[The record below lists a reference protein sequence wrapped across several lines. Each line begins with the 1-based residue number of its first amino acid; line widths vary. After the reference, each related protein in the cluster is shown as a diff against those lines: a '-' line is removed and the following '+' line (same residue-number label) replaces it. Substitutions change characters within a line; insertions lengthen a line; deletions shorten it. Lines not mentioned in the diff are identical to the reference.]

1 MISRRIK
8 LYRLAFDYPFILVFA
23 GGWLLIPVVFGRI
36 IGDALRVYVA
46 FYIYMAAWLLCLCIY
61 CAFARSIAK
70 IRRSLPLVI
79 VIAFLCLALPVWILV
94 RWDKERLI
102 YHAARHNHPIILRIV
117 LARSANQNEIDQALL
132 DSAAGGNANIV
143 QYALLRGASLNARL
157 GNGDSPLM
165 LATQS
170 GSIVTVKL
178 LLINGTDVN
187 AHNKLGRTAL
197 LWAVYENEPEI
208 AQLLI
213 DGGADVNARDD
224 KGETAL
230 ELAYRLKDE
239 ELVRILKKA
248 RERGI

>member
-8 LYRLAFDYPFILVFA
+8 LYRLVFEYPDLLVFA
-23 GGWLLIPVVFGRI
+23 GGWLLIPVAFGRI

-46 FYIYMAAWLLCLCIY
+46 FYAYMGAWLFCLCIY
-61 CAFARSIAK
+61 WAFARSIAK
-70 IRRSLPLVI
+70 VKRSIPLVVII
-79 VIAFLCLALPVWILV
+79 VFLCLALPVWIFV

-102 YHAARHNHPIILRIV
+102 YHAARYNHPIVLRIL
-117 LARSANQNEIDQALL
+117 LARNANQNDINQALL

-143 QYALLRGASLNARL
+143 QYALLRGASPNARF

-170 GSIVTVKL
+170 GSIVTLKL

-187 AHNKLGRTAL
+187 AVNKSGRTAL
-197 LWAVYENEPEI
+197 IWAVYENEPEI

-213 DGGADVNARDD
+213 DAGADVNARDD
-224 KGETAL
+224 KGKTAL
-230 ELAYRLKDE
+230 ELAYGFENK
-239 ELVRILKKA
+239 ELLRILQKA
-248 RERGI
+248 S

>member
-8 LYRLAFDYPFILVFA
+8 LYRLGFEYPDILVFA
-23 GGWLLIPVVFGRI
+23 GGWLLIPVAFGRI

-46 FYIYMAAWLLCLCIY
+46 FYVYMAAWLLCLCIY
-61 CAFARSIAK
+61 WAFARKISKVKRSI
-70 IRRSLPLVI
+70 PLVI
-79 VIAFLCLALPVWILV
+79 IIVFLCLALPVWILV

-117 LARSANQNEIDQALL
+117 LGGSANQDEINQALL
-132 DSAAGGNANIV
+132 DSAAGGNAKIV

-178 LLINGTDVN
+178 LLINGIDVN
-187 AHNKLGRTAL
+187 ARNKSGRTAL
-197 LWAVYENEPEI
+197 IWAVYENEPEI

-213 DGGADVNARDD
+213 DAGADVNLRDD

-230 ELAYRLKDE
+230 ELAYRFKDE
-239 ELVRILKKA
+239 ELVRILKK
-248 RERGI
+248 GS